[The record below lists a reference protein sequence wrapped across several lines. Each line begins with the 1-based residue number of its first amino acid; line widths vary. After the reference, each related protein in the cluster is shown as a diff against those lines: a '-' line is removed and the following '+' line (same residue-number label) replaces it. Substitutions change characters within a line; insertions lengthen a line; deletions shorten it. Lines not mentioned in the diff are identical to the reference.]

1 MAQPD
6 KSPDIN
12 DPPTTQSTALTHRR
26 TMFTLTPTPHTQ
38 RSSGIELLYFCKPKE
53 GTLAPQKFVLAQGI
67 PPC

>member
-6 KSPDIN
+6 NSPGIN
-12 DPPTTQSTALTHRR
+12 DPLTTQSTAPTHRR

-38 RSSGIELLYFCKPKE
+38 RSPGIELLCSAKPR
-53 GTLAPQKFVLAQGI
+53 GALAPQEFVLAQGI